1 VASRYRFGAVA
12 LALMCLVGLAA
23 LLIAP
28 AAPANAHATRHARI
42 RPADRPAPAAAYANP
57 AVVRVLSYYYG
68 TSGGGSLLAAPVACA
83 GTGAIVG
90 TTGPNSFNYIL
101 TASALVNSSQPC
113 EGAQAAFQQLYGPGQ
128 NWSLLNIEVWMGTA
142 YTGDGSNQVGAIKFR
157 VDPAQISVGASPY
170 TQPLIVLPLAPLAN
184 TPSHDLPVLQMPQP
198 SDPPAGPDH
207 LVLDLGGG
215 QAPLG
220 RDALNVN
227 EVASTLVPASIPA
240 NQLNPAP
247 VPTPTQQPT
256 ATPPQQTVVGGT
268 ALPTLAPTAVPPQP
282 TPTDIAGKVALGA
295 PVINDNGALVGMVVP
310 TNGAHVIASLTQVAQ
325 GISAISG
332 KPGPVMTQ
340 WRSGVAAFYQTPP
353 NFTDAVKA
361 WTPLLTAAPDFSGVK
376 PYLDAAK
383 ARSIV
388 VTTPAVTSP
397 TASPTSAPA
406 TGQGG
411 GLSLPV
417 LVGIVGL
424 VLFLI
429 LVAIVFLAL
438 RAVRGIGR
446 REPASPLPAAPVPM
460 LAPERG
466 AARSSLAPPL
476 APSPAPMPAV
486 PVAPPAAPSLAP
498 TPAPP
503 PAAPAT
509 PSPEPVE
516 TLPTMPQPAL
526 PAQPRP
532 TMPPEQVF
540 GPPRVTPPPQP
551 EASAEPETT
560 PVPVV
565 AAAAEVPATPAS
577 PEEPVPT
584 PPADD
589 VSEQATEAV
598 PTVITPAFVAA
609 PSSRGARLVPQA
621 AGLTNPGMRRASDPN
636 QDNILALTGTYSG
649 GGSPQAYGLFIVADG
664 MGGHA
669 DGKEASRRTI
679 EVMAGYILPALTEGQ
694 PLSSDAFSG
703 LLTEAAARANADLGE
718 QNLTRRADM
727 GTTLT
732 AALVVGD
739 IAHIANIGDSR
750 TYLFSPDRGLHA
762 VTTDHSIVASL
773 VKAGVIRPE
782 DVYTHPRR
790 NQIYRSLGGQ
800 HAEAEVDVYHV
811 VLEAGDRLLLCSDG
825 LWEMVR
831 DPQIEA
837 ILRATSEPA
846 QACDLLVREA
856 NANGGDDNVSVI
868 VVRLL
873 DEQSSPPAS
882 TSIHVIVQPDDTTL
896 PTG

>member
-1 VASRYRFGAVA
+1 VASRYRAGA
-12 LALMCLVGLAA
+12 LALALLSVVGLAA

-28 AAPANAHATRHARI
+28 AAPATAHATARHAPS
-42 RPADRPAPAAAYANP
+42 RPADRPAPSAAYANP

-90 TTGPNSFNYIL
+90 TTGPNSFSYIL
-101 TASALVNSSQPC
+101 TAAALVNPSRPC

-142 YTGDGSNQVGAIKFR
+142 YTGDGSHQVGAIKFR
-157 VDPAQISVGASPY
+157 VDPAQISITASQF

-184 TPSHDLPVLQMPQP
+184 TPNHDLPVLQMPQP
-198 SDPPAGPDH
+198 SDPPAGADQ
-207 LVLDLGGG
+207 LVLDLGSGG
-215 QAPLG
+215 QQPLG

-227 EVASTLVPASIPA
+227 EVASTLVAASIPA
-240 NQLNPAP
+240 SQLNPAP

-256 ATPPQQTVVGGT
+256 STPPQQTVVGGT
-268 ALPTLAPTAVPPQP
+268 AVPTLAPTAIPAQP

-295 PVINDNGALVGMVVP
+295 PVINDNGALVGMVISG
-310 TNGAHVIASLTQVAQ
+310 NGTHVIASLTQVAQ
-325 GISAISG
+325 GISSISG

-340 WRSGVAAFYQTPP
+340 WRSGVAAFYQSPP

-361 WTPLLTAAPDFSGVK
+361 WSPLLTSAPDFAGVK

-383 ARSIV
+383 ARSTA
-388 VTTPAVTSP
+388 VTTPAGGGSP
-397 TASPTSAPA
+397 TASPTHAA
-406 TGQGG
+406 TTSPGAGG
-411 GLSLPV
+411 FSLPV
-417 LVGIVGL
+417 LVGIVGF

-429 LVAIVFLAL
+429 LVAIVFVAL
-438 RAVRGIGR
+438 RVVRGIR
-446 REPASPLPAAPVPM
+446 QRKPAGALPGAPAPVPM
-460 LAPERG
+460 LAPER
-466 AARSSLAPPL
+466 ATPRVSLAP
-476 APSPAPMPAV
+476 APAPMPTI
-486 PVAPPAAPSLAP
+486 PVAPPLDPMEA
-498 TPAPP
+498 
-503 PAAPAT
+503 
-509 PSPEPVE
+509 
-516 TLPTMPQPAL
+516 LPTMPQPAI
-526 PAQPRP
+526 PAQPRV
-532 TMPPEQVF
+532 TRPPEPAF
-540 GPPRVTPPPQP
+540 EAPRVTQPPQ
-551 EASAEPETT
+551 
-560 PVPVV
+560 
-565 AAAAEVPATPAS
+565 PATPAE
-577 PEEPVPT
+577 PEERLVAPPVE
-584 PPADD
+584 DL
-589 VSEQATEAV
+589 SELATEAV
-598 PTVITPAFVAA
+598 PTVIMPTTVAA

-636 QDNILALTGTYSG
+636 QDNILALTGIYTG
-649 GGSPQAYGLFIVADG
+649 GGSPQTFGLFIVADG

-679 EVMAGYILPALTEGQ
+679 EVMAGHMLPALTSGQ
-694 PLSSDAFSG
+694 PLSAEALSA
-703 LLTEAAARANADLGE
+703 LLTGAAARANADLGE

-732 AALVVGD
+732 AALVIGD
-739 IAHIANIGDSR
+739 MAYIANIGDSR

-837 ILRATSEPA
+837 ILRTASEPA

-873 DEQSSPPAS
+873 DERSAPAAGAGVH
-882 TSIHVIVQPDDTTL
+882 IIAQPDETTL
-896 PTG
+896 PTQ